1 MIPQCFLWSQSH
13 PYSPWPHSM
22 EHWCFWTS
30 KITALTVMAH
40 CHLLYTKCRIFW
52 SPFPSSHSS
61 PRDEIWSSSV
71 GSARLRGVRVYYQKR
86 HEILSNRLKLSCS
99 LRRCMCSSSSSLKLY
114 IQILRYQFSFTTLH
128 PSIVGRFSA
137 HLEVQPWLR
146 RKIFGTTNYAFKV
159 VSTPQEKVCFC
170 KSASRQY
177 LP

>member
-1 MIPQCFLWSQSH
+1 M
-13 PYSPWPHSM
+13 
-22 EHWCFWTS
+22 FWTS
-30 KITALTVMAH
+30 KITAWLWW
-40 CHLLYTKCRIFW
+40 RIAIFCTP
-52 SPFPSSHSS
+52 SVGSFGTPFPSSHSS

-146 RKIFGTTNYAFKV
+146 RIFGMTNYAFKG